1 MVDYYKVL
9 GVARNST
16 DDEIKKAYRKL
27 ALKWHP
33 DKNQDKKDEAEK
45 KFKEISEA
53 YQVLSD
59 KKKKEI
65 YDKYGAE
72 GLNGAAGSARPSYRR
87 THRTRTTTN
96 PRRRQR
102 TYWRGPADFGTDFH
116 DDFGSFFHFDFKTPD
131 EVFRDFFGGRDPFAE
146 FFEGMRRASEPAN
159 LHDFTYD
166 NHNDTRRGSGT
177 RRPGNSLFQNSFS
190 SGFPGFGFSSSFN
203 SFNDPFGTNDG
214 IQHSFMDSSYDT
226 GGFSSGFTGFSSS
239 SSFSTGTGN
248 VKRTSTTTKIV
259 NGKKITTK
267 KVYDNGKET
276 VEVYE
281 DDNLKSLTVDGVP
294 QLEYER

>member
-72 GLNGAAGSARPSYRR
+72 GLNGAAG
-87 THRTRTTTN
+87 
-96 PRRRQR
+96 
-102 TYWRGPADFGTDFH
+102 PADFGTDFH

-146 FFEGMRRASEPAN
+146 FFE
-159 LHDFTYD
+159 
-166 NHNDTRRGSGT
+166 DTRRGSGT

-203 SFNDPFGTNDG
+203 SFNDPFGTNDLTHFSSFIGGFPNPGG

>member
-203 SFNDPFGTNDG
+203 SFNDPFGTND
-214 IQHSFMDSSYDT
+214 
-226 GGFSSGFTGFSSS
+226 FTGFSSS

>member
-9 GVARNST
+9 GISRTAT
-16 DDEIKKAYRKL
+16 EEEIKKAYRKL

-65 YDKYGAE
+65 YDRYGVE
-72 GLNGAAGSARPSYRR
+72 GLNGSTGAS
-87 THRTRTTTN
+87 
-96 PRRRQR
+96 
-102 TYWRGPADFGTDFH
+102 DFGAEFH

-146 FFEGMRRASEPAN
+146 FFE
-159 LHDFTYD
+159 
-166 NHNDTRRGSGT
+166 DTRRGTGHRGSGS
-177 RRPGNSLFQNSFS
+177 SLFQNSFS
-190 SGFPGFGFSSSFN
+190 SGFPGFGFQSFGSFSDPFASNDLTPYSSFN
-203 SFNDPFGTNDG
+203 
-214 IQHSFMDSSYDT
+214 
-226 GGFSSGFTGFSSS
+226 GGFPNPGFTGFSSS

-259 NGKKITTK
+259 NGRKVTTK
-267 KVYDNGKET
+267 KIFENGKET

-281 DDNLKSLTVDGVP
+281 DDSLKSLTIDGVP
-294 QLEYER
+294 QLDYAEH

>member
-9 GVARNST
+9 GISRTAT
-16 DDEIKKAYRKL
+16 EEEIKKAYRKL

-65 YDKYGAE
+65 YDRYGVE
-72 GLNGAAGSARPSYRR
+72 GLNGSTGAS
-87 THRTRTTTN
+87 
-96 PRRRQR
+96 
-102 TYWRGPADFGTDFH
+102 DFGAEFH

-146 FFEGMRRASEPAN
+146 FFEGMRRQSEPAN
-159 LHDFTYD
+159 LYGFGYD
-166 NHNDTRRGSGT
+166 TNNDTRRGTGHRGSGS
-177 RRPGNSLFQNSFS
+177 SLFQNSFS
-190 SGFPGFGFSSSFN
+190 SGFPGFGFQSFG
-203 SFNDPFGTNDG
+203 SFSDPFASND
-214 IQHSFMDSSYDT
+214 
-226 GGFSSGFTGFSSS
+226 FTGFSSS

-259 NGKKITTK
+259 NGRKVTTK
-267 KVYDNGKET
+267 KIFENGKET

-281 DDNLKSLTVDGVP
+281 DDSLKSLTIDGVP
-294 QLEYER
+294 QLDYAEH

>member
-9 GVARNST
+9 GISRTAT
-16 DDEIKKAYRKL
+16 EEEIKKAYRKL

-65 YDKYGAE
+65 YDRYGVE
-72 GLNGAAGSARPSYRR
+72 GLNGSTGGSSRPTYRR
-87 THRTRTTTN
+87 NYRTRTTTAN
-96 PRRRQR
+96 PRRRR
-102 TYWRGPADFGTDFH
+102 TYWRASDFGAEFH

-146 FFEGMRRASEPAN
+146 FFE
-159 LHDFTYD
+159 
-166 NHNDTRRGSGT
+166 DTRRGTGHRGSGS
-177 RRPGNSLFQNSFS
+177 SLFQNSFS
-190 SGFPGFGFSSSFN
+190 SGFPGFGFQSFG
-203 SFNDPFGTNDG
+203 SFSDPFASND
-214 IQHSFMDSSYDT
+214 
-226 GGFSSGFTGFSSS
+226 FTGFSSS

-259 NGKKITTK
+259 NGRKVTTK
-267 KVYDNGKET
+267 KIFENGKET

-281 DDNLKSLTVDGVP
+281 DDSLKSLTIDGVP
-294 QLEYER
+294 QLDYAEH

>member
-9 GVARNST
+9 GISRTAT
-16 DDEIKKAYRKL
+16 EEEIKKAYRKL

-65 YDKYGAE
+65 YDRYGVE
-72 GLNGAAGSARPSYRR
+72 GLNGSTGGSSRPTYRR
-87 THRTRTTTN
+87 NYRTRTTTAN
-96 PRRRQR
+96 PRRRR
-102 TYWRGPADFGTDFH
+102 TYWRASDFGAEFH

-146 FFEGMRRASEPAN
+146 FFEGMRRQSEPAN
-159 LHDFTYD
+159 LYGFGYD
-166 NHNDTRRGSGT
+166 TNNDTRRGTGHRGSGS
-177 RRPGNSLFQNSFS
+177 SLFQNSFS
-190 SGFPGFGFSSSFN
+190 SGFPGFGFQSFG
-203 SFNDPFGTNDG
+203 SFSDPFASND
-214 IQHSFMDSSYDT
+214 
-226 GGFSSGFTGFSSS
+226 FTGFSSS

-259 NGKKITTK
+259 NGRKVTTK
-267 KVYDNGKET
+267 KIFENGKET

-281 DDNLKSLTVDGVP
+281 DDSLKSLTIDGVP
-294 QLEYER
+294 QLDYAEH

>member
-9 GVARNST
+9 GISRTAT
-16 DDEIKKAYRKL
+16 EEEIKKAYRKL

-65 YDKYGAE
+65 YDRYGVE
-72 GLNGAAGSARPSYRR
+72 GLNGSTGGSSRPTYRR
-87 THRTRTTTN
+87 NYRTRTTTAN
-96 PRRRQR
+96 PRRRR
-102 TYWRGPADFGTDFH
+102 TYWRASDFGAEFH

-146 FFEGMRRASEPAN
+146 FFE
-159 LHDFTYD
+159 
-166 NHNDTRRGSGT
+166 DTRRGTGHRGSGS
-177 RRPGNSLFQNSFS
+177 SLFQNSFS
-190 SGFPGFGFSSSFN
+190 SGFPGFGFQSFGSFSDPFASNDLTPYSSFN
-203 SFNDPFGTNDG
+203 GGFPNPGGFHHGFIQSF
-214 IQHSFMDSSYDT
+214 DT
-226 GGFSSGFTGFSSS
+226 GGFGSGFTGFSSS

-259 NGKKITTK
+259 NGRKVTTK
-267 KVYDNGKET
+267 KIFENGKET

-281 DDNLKSLTVDGVP
+281 DDSLKSLTIDGVP
-294 QLEYER
+294 QLDYAEH